1 MDDRVLLHQ
10 VHPLKLAADV
20 SASVISNTLLWRHR
34 PLAGIVTRLALPIA
48 GSAIVL
54 TAADVERLRGTA
66 VGRYVLA
73 NMSTAAVAVRLAG
86 DMVMALGS
94 WYRRPRWIAL
104 GLLIVA
110 AGWSQGL
117 VGYAVGRRNVSS
129 LGR

>member
-1 MDDRVLLHQ
+1 MDDRALLHQ
-10 VHPLKLAADV
+10 VHPLKLAADI
-20 SASVISNTLLWRHR
+20 SASLISNTLLWRHR
-34 PLAGIVTRLALPIA
+34 PIAGIVTRLALPVA

-54 TAADVERLRGTA
+54 STADLERLRGTA

-73 NMSTAAVAVRLAG
+73 NMAPAAVAVRLAG
-86 DMVMALGS
+86 DIVMALGS

-104 GLLIVA
+104 GLLVVA